1 MASSELDAAIQK
13 MAEQAFKTHVDLD
26 QTPIEEVGDSLTLTE
41 LVVGLEQR
49 YDIAFDDTIT
59 GRVRVVRDLIVE
71 VERLLAARPTTT

>member
-1 MASSELDAAIQK
+1 MANPELDAAIQK
-13 MAEQAFKTHVDLD
+13 MAEQAFKTRVDVD
-26 QTPIEEVGDSLTLTE
+26 QTPIEDVGDSLTLTE

-71 VERLLAARPTTT
+71 VEKLLAGRPPR